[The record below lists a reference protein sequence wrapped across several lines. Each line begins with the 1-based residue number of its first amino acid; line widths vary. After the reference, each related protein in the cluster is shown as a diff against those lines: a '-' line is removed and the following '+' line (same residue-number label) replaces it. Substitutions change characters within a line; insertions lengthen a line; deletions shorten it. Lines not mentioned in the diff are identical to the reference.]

1 MILRESEGTSGL
13 KRFSP
18 SVYMKIGLD
27 ELVTVSLYF
36 LRQTSKAPTFENLVA
51 KAFEFFPQ
59 RFAMVGHPSWP
70 DSALVNKS
78 WLRCRSDKK
87 LIAGSVATGF
97 ELTPK
102 GEMVARKIL
111 FKLGQTSDSSLE
123 PSQPTPS
130 KRGDRR
136 TPAGRVVSRVEGS
149 SAFKK
154 FKLNGNLN
162 DITEYELCDLLYSTL
177 ESSPE
182 TLSKNFDILLQNLQE
197 YSRNDLIE
205 FMNQLRNRFLKRFV
219 ISKRRGGM
227 LPQKDRN

>member
-1 MILRESEGTSGL
+1 MLRESEGTLGL
-13 KRFSP
+13 KGFSP

-51 KAFEFFPQ
+51 KAYELFPQ
-59 RFAMVGHPSWP
+59 RFAMVGYPSWP

-87 LIAGSVATGF
+87 LIAGNVAAGF

-102 GEMVARKIL
+102 GEMVARKTL
-111 FKLGQTSDSSLE
+111 LKLGQTSDSSSEL
-123 PSQPTPS
+123 SQSAPP
-130 KRGDRR
+130 KKGDRR

-149 SAFKK
+149 SAFRK

-182 TLSKNFDILLQNLQE
+182 TLNKNFDILLQNLHE
-197 YSRNDLIE
+197 YSRSDLIE
-205 FMNQLRNRFLKRFV
+205 FMNLLRNRFRQRFV
-219 ISKRRGGM
+219 ISKHRGGM
-227 LPQKDRN
+227 LPQKDKH